1 MSLKN
6 INGWMIPDTDRVISK
21 KITKFGVIEGDV
33 FYEKKSRDFLIKKIK
48 KKDVFVDVG
57 ANIGIWTRPMSYK
70 FKKVVSL
77 EPAERNLKAFR
88 YNVAGISNVELIEK
102 GAGETMQ
109 EDVQFHN
116 VDGNC
121 GGIKLAEVSKRPS
134 GNVKER
140 DFKADI
146 ITIDSLEL
154 EECDLIKIDVEGYE
168 LSVLKG
174 AVETIKRC
182 KPWLHIEKNPDN
194 EEQCAEFI
202 SSITN
207 EDWSYDTI
215 DTVRV
220 GVDNNTIFYPQYG
233 SKKSKN
239 KIKIKNK
246 VDIVTNDLS
255 KLIT

>member
-6 INGWMIPDTDRVISK
+6 INGWMIPSTDRIISK
-21 KITKFGVIEGDV
+21 KLEKFGVIEGDV
-33 FYEKKSRDFLIKKIK
+33 FYEKKNRDFLIKQIK

-57 ANIGIWTRPMSYK
+57 ANIGMWTRPMSYK

-77 EPAERNLKAFR
+77 EPAERNLEAFR
-88 YNVAGISNVELIEK
+88 YNVAGILNVELIQK
-102 GAGETMQ
+102 GAGETIQ

-121 GGIKLAEVSKRPS
+121 GGIKLAEISKRPS
-134 GNVKER
+134 GKVKEH

-168 LSVLKG
+168 LNVLKG
-174 AVETIKRC
+174 AAETIKRC
-182 KPWLHIEKNPDN
+182 KPWLHVEKNPDN
-194 EEQCAEFI
+194 ESECIEFLT
-202 SSITN
+202 SIGGDSWTYGMK
-207 EDWSYDTI
+207 EI
-215 DTVRV
+215 
-220 GVDNNTIFYPQYG
+220 GNNNVYYPEYR
-233 SKKSKN
+233 KASKN
-239 KIKIKNK
+239 KVEIKNK
-246 VDIVTNDLS
+246 VSDLS